1 MPRTPLHRASFA
13 ATSLCRDIVMP
24 LRCTQVRDLLVAGA
38 PLCDVGSVE
47 CMQRQPW
54 LCVSK
59 HIVPSYQATMALLT
73 DAFAMRA
80 VACLE
85 RNATPNKAHVV
96 VTVTLSQKVRPRLL
110 HGGREWRMCVC
121 GGMGDEPAATR
132 GGVCEP
138 GDIHWMLD
146 CCACSS

>member
-1 MPRTPLHRASFA
+1 
-13 ATSLCRDIVMP
+13 
-24 LRCTQVRDLLVAGA
+24 VAGA

-59 HIVPSYQATMALLT
+59 HIVPSYQAAMALLT

-146 CCACSS
+146 CCTCSS